1 MLERFLDQSLDQLE
15 KQGLKRSL
23 KILEGPQSR
32 RITISGRQV
41 LNFCSNNY
49 LGLADDRRL
58 RQAARDSLQ
67 SQGFGAGASRLVC
80 GNMKA
85 HRMLEERIADFKGS
99 EDCMVFSTGYMANVG
114 IISSLF
120 DREDIVFSD
129 KLNHASIVDGI
140 LLSRAR
146 FKRYPHKNTSVLERF
161 LKESS
166 GFKKKVII
174 TDSVFSMDG
183 DMAPLPAI
191 VRLAREYDAIVMID
205 EAHAMGVLGKGG
217 RGAAEYFGLEKQI
230 DIQMGTLSK
239 AAGAFGAYCCG
250 SSKLISFLANRA
262 RSFIYTTG
270 MPPAICEASIK
281 ALEII
286 KEQPQL
292 RQRLWDNA
300 NAMREG
306 LKSLGFNTLESETPI
321 IPVVVND
328 ASLAVQFSQR
338 LFDEG
343 VFVQAIRPPTVP
355 QNAARLRVTLMA
367 SHLETDIEFALEQF
381 KKTGREL
388 CLL

>member
-1 MLERFLDQSLDQLE
+1 
-15 KQGLKRSL
+15 
-23 KILEGPQSR
+23 
-32 RITISGRQV
+32 
-41 LNFCSNNY
+41 
-49 LGLADDRRL
+49 
-58 RQAARDSLQ
+58 
-67 SQGFGAGASRLVC
+67 
-80 GNMKA
+80 
-85 HRMLEERIADFKGS
+85 
-99 EDCMVFSTGYMANVG
+99 
-114 IISSLF
+114 
-120 DREDIVFSD
+120 
-129 KLNHASIVDGI
+129 
-140 LLSRAR
+140 
-146 FKRYPHKNTSVLERF
+146 
-161 LKESS
+161 
-166 GFKKKVII
+166 
-174 TDSVFSMDG
+174 
-183 DMAPLPAI
+183 
-191 VRLAREYDAIVMID
+191 
-205 EAHAMGVLGKGG
+205 
-217 RGAAEYFGLEKQI
+217 
-230 DIQMGTLSK
+230 MGTLSK